1 MMNTLIEYLEEA
13 PSGFGLGKM
22 LRDPIN
28 NITDCRILFLNR
40 KIRHF
45 LSEHNIDPEAEF
57 LSNMFKNDFSDIL
70 IWINKEIQSVLKEK
84 TSEREIHSPVFKG
97 WYKIRLEYHEQDYIS
112 LWFDDISSEN
122 ILIET
127 SQRIVKNQSLSVQ
140 TITENALKIT
150 GARYCLLNLFSED
163 GKSFTTVDIA
173 GISKDL
179 PVIKDILG
187 FDPINKTWGTRR
199 KFVETPYDSVVHHID
214 TFDSFIGVDI
224 PAEKLKRIKALFNIG
239 RLSLCRIESDDRL
252 LGIMTFA
259 FDKGHSIQNEYT
271 LINFAQII
279 GLYLNR
285 KKLQEENQK
294 KELEI
299 IKNRKRLER
308 EKERLESVIKGIN
321 AGIWEWEIETGKTI
335 FNERWAQMLG
345 YSLTELEPTNY
356 KTWSSLVFEEDLP
369 KANKAL
375 QDHLEKHTE
384 FYDMEIRM
392 KHKTGRIIWVQDM
405 GRVEKWSDDGSPL
418 VMYGTH
424 QDITE
429 RKANEMALRN
439 AKKEKEEFFASIS
452 HDLKTPMHSIIGFAH
467 LLRESLKNPEDIDCV
482 NSILDSSDNMM
493 KLINNILD
501 FSKAE
506 AGRLTIVNQKV
517 DLRRLIEKN
526 CKNTVQRLKG
536 KQLEINCLIEEELP
550 EFIVTDPLRVNQI
563 LMNLLDNAVKFTE
576 KGVIALKVSSE
587 VKDFTRTGIRFLVKD
602 TGIGMTQEE
611 LKGIRSYF
619 SQANNEIERKYG
631 GSGLG
636 LFITSKIL
644 ELMDSRLEISSR
656 KGEGSEFSF
665 MLPLAE
671 SQDFPSTTIV

>member
-1 MMNTLIEYLEEA
+1 
-13 PSGFGLGKM
+13 
-22 LRDPIN
+22 
-28 NITDCRILFLNR
+28 
-40 KIRHF
+40 
-45 LSEHNIDPEAEF
+45 
-57 LSNMFKNDFSDIL
+57 
-70 IWINKEIQSVLKEK
+70 
-84 TSEREIHSPVFKG
+84 
-97 WYKIRLEYHEQDYIS
+97 
-112 LWFDDISSEN
+112 
-122 ILIET
+122 
-127 SQRIVKNQSLSVQ
+127 
-140 TITENALKIT
+140 
-150 GARYCLLNLFSED
+150 
-163 GKSFTTVDIA
+163 
-173 GISKDL
+173 
-179 PVIKDILG
+179 
-187 FDPINKTWGTRR
+187 
-199 KFVETPYDSVVHHID
+199 
-214 TFDSFIGVDI
+214 
-224 PAEKLKRIKALFNIG
+224 
-239 RLSLCRIESDDRL
+239 
-252 LGIMTFA
+252 
-259 FDKGHSIQNEYT
+259 
-271 LINFAQII
+271 
-279 GLYLNR
+279 
-285 KKLQEENQK
+285 
-294 KELEI
+294 
-299 IKNRKRLER
+299 
-308 EKERLESVIKGIN
+308 
-321 AGIWEWEIETGKTI
+321 
-335 FNERWAQMLG
+335 
-345 YSLTELEPTNY
+345 
-356 KTWSSLVFEEDLP
+356 
-369 KANKAL
+369 
-375 QDHLEKHTE
+375 
-384 FYDMEIRM
+384 
-392 KHKTGRIIWVQDM
+392 
-405 GRVEKWSDDGSPL
+405 
-418 VMYGTH
+418 
-424 QDITE
+424 
-429 RKANEMALRN
+429 
-439 AKKEKEEFFASIS
+439 
-452 HDLKTPMHSIIGFAH
+452 
-467 LLRESLKNPEDIDCV
+467 LKNPEDIDCV